1 MGRTAT
7 LTAAE
12 AVERLRA
19 AGMKI
24 NPATLRAALLA
35 GAFPFGTAVVA
46 NKEVVCW
53 VFPRKLEEWI
63 KENLAPE
70 EAPREEP
77 KPHGIP
83 GGR

>member
-19 AGMKI
+19 VGMKI
-24 NPATLRAALLA
+24 SAPTLREALLC
-35 GAFPFGTAVVA
+35 GAFPFGVAVVV

-53 VFPRKLEEWI
+53 VFPRKLDAWI

-70 EAPREEP
+70 EES
-77 KPHGIP
+77 
-83 GGR
+83 

>member
-1 MGRTAT
+1 MSRTAT
-7 LTAAE
+7 ISAQE

-24 NPATLRAALLA
+24 GAPTLREALLC
-35 GAFPFGTAVVA
+35 GAFPFGVAVVV

-53 VFPRKLEEWI
+53 VFPRKLDAWI

-70 EAPREEP
+70 EES
-77 KPHGIP
+77 
-83 GGR
+83 

>member
-1 MGRTAT
+1 MARTAT

-24 NPATLRAALLA
+24 NPTTLRAALLA

-53 VFPRKLEEWI
+53 VFPRKLEAWI

-70 EAPREEP
+70 EAT
-77 KPHGIP
+77 
-83 GGR
+83 

>member
-7 LTAAE
+7 LSATE

-24 NPATLRAALLA
+24 SAPTLRAALLA
-35 GAFPFGTAVVA
+35 GAFPFGTAVRA
-46 NKEVVCW
+46 NEETVCW
-53 VFPRKLEEWI
+53 VYPRKLEAWI

-70 EAPREEP
+70 ETT
-77 KPHGIP
+77 
-83 GGR
+83 

>member
-24 NPATLRAALLA
+24 SAPTLREALLR
-35 GAFPFGTAVVA
+35 GAFPFGTAVIV

-53 VFPRKLEEWI
+53 VFPRKLEAWI
-63 KENLAPE
+63 NENLAPE
-70 EAPREEP
+70 EEA
-77 KPHGIP
+77 
-83 GGR
+83 